1 MRVDLAS
8 LIRDIGARST
18 IATCVGV
25 IQRLA
30 LLFRQAEESRNS
42 LQLVVKASICMFKA
56 LSTKLHDLQ
65 KTKVESKPSSE
76 MQVNE
81 VCSNNQLYF

>member
-8 LIRDIGARST
+8 LKHDIRARST

-25 IQRLA
+25 IRRLA

-42 LQLVVKASICMFKA
+42 LQLAVKASICMFKA
-56 LSTKLHDLQ
+56 LSTKFHDLQ
-65 KTKVESKPSSE
+65 KIR
-76 MQVNE
+76 
-81 VCSNNQLYF
+81 